1 MGRALRRRQR
11 LTRPHVAVQRK
22 AVIASRASVCSPSIA
37 STDARTV
44 LSVALLAG
52 LLLAPPPVRNG

>member
-1 MGRALRRRQR
+1 
-11 LTRPHVAVQRK
+11 VQRK